1 MISFLSHF
9 SLPIPQ
15 AVLCFVHV
23 ELFYVDK
30 KYVNDSI
37 DFIFEMP
44 QLFFLYF
51 GSILCISD
59 LIAPT
64 CLRLSLEEQP
74 FENC

>member
-9 SLPIPQ
+9 SLSIPQ
-15 AVLCFVHV
+15 AVLCACGAI
-23 ELFYVDK
+23 YVDK